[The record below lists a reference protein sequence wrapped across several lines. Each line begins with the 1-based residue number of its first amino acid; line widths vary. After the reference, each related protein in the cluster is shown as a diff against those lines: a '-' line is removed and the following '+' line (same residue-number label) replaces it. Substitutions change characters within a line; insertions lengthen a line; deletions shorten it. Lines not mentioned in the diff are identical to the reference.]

1 MRMPQ
6 GRWTWLRGWTVYVR
20 TCDRSFARGVPS
32 AAARSLPTA
41 SAYLTL
47 LRIDE
52 WWRQILPNKCE
63 LIPCH
68 PSPLGG
74 MVNEACLQP
83 QFADVQTLTN

>member
-52 WWRQILPNKCE
+52 
-63 LIPCH
+63 
-68 PSPLGG
+68 
-74 MVNEACLQP
+74 ACLQP